1 MPLSILLERHII
13 KSSEKLGK
21 SNVKVFCK
29 ACVEVLGE
37 EAGKNNSFPNKTDRI
52 IQHLNKCAHFMEKM
66 TSEERYEIFA
76 LSNKKGISNEKRPTS
91 TSFSYDTASNSSK
104 ASST

>member
-1 MPLSILLERHII
+1 MLLSISLERHII

-37 EAGKNNSFPNKTDRI
+37 KMGKNNSFPNKIDRI
-52 IQHLNKCAHFMEKM
+52 IQYLKKYAHFVEKM
-66 TSEERYEIFA
+66 TPEERDEIFA
-76 LSNKKGISNEKRPTS
+76 LSNNKGISNEKRL
-91 TSFSYDTASNSSK
+91 
-104 ASST
+104 